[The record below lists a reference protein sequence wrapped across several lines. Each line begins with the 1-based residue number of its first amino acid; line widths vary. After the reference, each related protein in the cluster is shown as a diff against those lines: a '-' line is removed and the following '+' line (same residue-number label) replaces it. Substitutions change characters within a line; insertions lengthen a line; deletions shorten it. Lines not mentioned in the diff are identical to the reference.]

1 MSATRAAVE
10 EGIVPGGGLALLRAK
25 EDLAKLKLSGEEAT
39 GVAVLSK
46 ALEEPIKIIAENT
59 GVSGEVVLEASL
71 KTTGNIGYDAE
82 AGEYVDLIEKGILD
96 PAKVTRAAIENSA
109 SVGAMVLTTEALITD
124 VKEDIPPMPPMGG
137 GMPDMGM

>member
-1 MSATRAAVE
+1 MSYEIRCY
-10 EGIVPGGGLALLRAK
+10 
-25 EDLAKLKLSGEEAT
+25 
-39 GVAVLSK
+39 
-46 ALEEPIKIIAENT
+46 KIWWEN
-59 GVSGEVVLEASL
+59 
-71 KTTGNIGYDAE
+71 NPE

-124 VKEDIPPMPPMGG
+124 VKEDTPAMPPMGG